1 MLESDHKTVKKLL
14 KQLSKTEEDSVD
26 ERGELL
32 EQIEAELKVH
42 TQIEEE
48 IFYPE
53 FREAAG
59 ENDTHLYFEAVE
71 EHRLVDIVL
80 PELKETDPSSE
91 EFAAR
96 AKVLLDLV
104 EHHIEEEEGQ
114 LFPKARKALGS
125 TRLRELGQSL
135 MERKEELQG
144 GMMEMDEERSSQRGA
159 RSASKGSGRRGR
171 RAA

>member
-1 MLESDHKTVKKLL
+1 MLESDHKLVKKLL
-14 KQLSKTEEDSVD
+14 KQLSKTEEDSVE
-26 ERGELL
+26 ERQELL

-59 ENDTHLYFEAVE
+59 EKDTHLYFEAVE

-80 PELKETDPSSE
+80 PELKETDPASA
-91 EFAAR
+91 EFSAR
-96 AKVLLDLV
+96 AKVLMDLV
-104 EHHIEEEEGQ
+104 EHHIEEEEEQ
-114 LFPKARKALGS
+114 MFPKAKRVIGTS
-125 TRLRELGQSL
+125 GLRELGERL

-144 GMMEMDEERSSQRGA
+144 DLTETGETSR
-159 RSASKGSGRRGR
+159 SGRSMAGGRRR